1 MSDTEKGLSIMKKLE
16 ELQHKYKDSDGHE
29 LLVGGYDSY
38 IYSDK
43 YYEMAQEHNY
53 LKGESFHIEDEN
65 VIQKVIDY
73 ISNDRMIIVVA
84 CTKENRLD
92 LYLEPI

>member
-1 MSDTEKGLSIMKKLE
+1 MSATEKGLRIMKKLE
-16 ELQHKYKDSDGHE
+16 KLQHQYKDDQGHE
-29 LLVGGYDSY
+29 LLVVGYDSY

-43 YYEMAQEHNY
+43 YYEMAKEHNY

-73 ISNDRMIIVVA
+73 ISNDRMVIVVA
-84 CTKENRLD
+84 RTKELRIE
-92 LYLEPI
+92 LYLERI